1 MRERLSKLCQRRF
14 CLKGSRVH
22 LETDD
27 LNFLVSRLFVRYDLV
42 ESTKQFHNGV
52 DIVGQLRPSR
62 NLISSI
68 RRRTTEE
75 PCVVNYVESSIGT
88 LSRRSVAV
96 RKREIL
102 VRTMMN
108 VEVAW

>member
-1 MRERLSKLCQRRF
+1 MRERFNKLCLRRF

-27 LNFLVSRLFVRYDLV
+27 LIFLVSRLFVRYDLV

-68 RRRTTEE
+68 SSENDRRTLRGQLCRIFDRHTE
-75 PCVVNYVESSIGT
+75 P
-88 LSRRSVAV
+88 A
-96 RKREIL
+96 
-102 VRTMMN
+102 
-108 VEVAW
+108 